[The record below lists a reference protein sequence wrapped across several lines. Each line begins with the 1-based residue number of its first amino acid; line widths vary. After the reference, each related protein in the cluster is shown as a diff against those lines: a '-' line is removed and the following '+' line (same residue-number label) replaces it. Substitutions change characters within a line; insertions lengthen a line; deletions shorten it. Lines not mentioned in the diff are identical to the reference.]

1 MPNWIIRI
9 GDGKHFFNSKENV
22 WGFNSRNKEF
32 IKNVKENDKLFF
44 VRRNT
49 KCSISAFAIFKSL
62 RYRSDKTPT
71 NYYYNWIYH
80 KPDDNGRWK
89 NSKWDIEMNYIN
101 YYDLRNIT
109 NINLKTN
116 INTKNPNGIMPISII
131 NNINFDFENIIT
143 YVQNN
148 NIYDF
153 IEKMNIFNI

>member
-1 MPNWIIRI
+1 MTNWIIRI
-9 GDGKHFFNSKENV
+9 GDGKHFFNSKENI

-49 KCSISAFAIFKSL
+49 KCSICAFAIFKSL

-80 KPDDNGRWK
+80 NPDDNGRWK

-116 INTKNPNGIMPISII
+116 INTKNPNGIMPRSII
-131 NNINFDFENIIT
+131 DNINFDFENIIT
-143 YVQNN
+143 YIQNN

-153 IEKMNIFNI
+153 IQKMNIYNI